1 MPKRTPKNQYV
12 VNPYTGRN
20 VKVGSR
26 IHQNL
31 VNSGAFKKQNNY
43 SDSDSISSSDN
54 SFSSDDEK
62 SEEYNTPNNQRI
74 MNPKQDLTQEEQ
86 ELIIELANQL
96 K

>member
-1 MPKRTPKNQYV
+1 MPKRIPQNQYV

-31 VNSGAFKKQNNY
+31 VNSGAFKNQNNY

-54 SFSSDDEK
+54 SFSSDDDEK
-62 SEEYNTPNNQRI
+62 SEEYPNNQRI